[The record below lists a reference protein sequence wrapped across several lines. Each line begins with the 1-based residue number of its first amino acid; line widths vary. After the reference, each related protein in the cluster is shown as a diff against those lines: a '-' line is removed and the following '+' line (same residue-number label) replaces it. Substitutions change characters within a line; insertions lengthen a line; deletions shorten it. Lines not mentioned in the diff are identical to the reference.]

1 MLAKK
6 FHLRSIRLDLI
17 PFQKEDQE
25 LLHKIFTDPFVRK
38 YLWDDQIISIDTVAD
53 ILEQSQKYF
62 STDDFG
68 LWKIVTLE
76 SNQIVGFTG
85 LWYFFEESQPQLI
98 YGLLPAF
105 TKQGY
110 AVEAAQLII
119 RYAFEDLGFTYL
131 NAATD
136 APHIASQRV
145 AERLGM
151 YRLPEKMM
159 DGKPTIFFQI
169 DRPMM
174 A

>member
-1 MLAKK
+1 MLSKK
-6 FHLRSIRLDLI
+6 FHLRSPRLDLV
-17 PFQKEDQE
+17 PFAEEDQD

-38 YLWDDQIISIDTVAD
+38 YLWDDQIISVDTVAD
-53 ILEQSQKYF
+53 ILEQSQNYF
-62 STDDFG
+62 SSNDFG
-68 LWKIVTLE
+68 LWKIISVA

-85 LWYFFEESQPQLI
+85 LWHFFEESQPQLI

-119 RYAFEDLGFTYL
+119 RYAFEELGFAYL

-136 APHIASQRV
+136 APHMASQRV

-151 YRLPEKMM
+151 YRISEKVM
-159 DGKPTIFFQI
+159 DGKLTIFFQI
-169 DRPMM
+169 DRMTIP
-174 A
+174 